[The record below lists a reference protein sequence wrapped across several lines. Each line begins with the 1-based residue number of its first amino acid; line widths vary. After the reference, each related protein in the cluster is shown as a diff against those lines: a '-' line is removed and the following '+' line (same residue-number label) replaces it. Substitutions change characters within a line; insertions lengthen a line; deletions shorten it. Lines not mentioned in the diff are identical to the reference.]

1 MHHSF
6 EVLVDIK
13 EYEDLTNHCSRLMTA
28 RYEVDADTQSL
39 AHDTARNRAKHD
51 YPKATEYDVT
61 VTRLLC

>member
-13 EYEDLTNHCSRLMTA
+13 EYEGLTNHCSRLMTA

-39 AHDTARNRAKHD
+39 AHTTARNRAKND